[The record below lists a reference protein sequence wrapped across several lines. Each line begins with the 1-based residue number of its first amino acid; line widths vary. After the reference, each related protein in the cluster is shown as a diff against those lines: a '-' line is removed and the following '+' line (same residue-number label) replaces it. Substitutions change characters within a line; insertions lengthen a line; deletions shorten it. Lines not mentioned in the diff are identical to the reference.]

1 LKSNATDKLTTDKQP
16 MANKLDNLKK
26 GDGFDAHPDRINRN
40 GRPKKYVT
48 LLKEQGYKLAE
59 INDTI
64 QAMLSM
70 DLDELKE
77 VWQNPKATVLE
88 KTIANAM
95 RKSLEKGSLY
105 SIETLLS
112 RVYGKP
118 KETADVNQTVSGEI
132 KITLNLDGQ

>member
-1 LKSNATDKLTTDKQP
+1 
-16 MANKLDNLKK
+16 MAKKDIVQYQIKK
-26 GDGFDAHPDRINRN
+26 GQVLNPN
-40 GRPKKYVT
+40 GRPRKFVT
-48 LLKEQGYKLAE
+48 LLKDSGYRLSE

-64 QAMLSM
+64 QTLLSM
-70 DLDELKE
+70 TIDELKD
-77 VWQNPKATVLE
+77 VWDNPNATILE

-118 KETADVNQTVSGEI
+118 KETQQTHSDS
-132 KITLNLDGQ
+132 KIEVVFVKGKTIL